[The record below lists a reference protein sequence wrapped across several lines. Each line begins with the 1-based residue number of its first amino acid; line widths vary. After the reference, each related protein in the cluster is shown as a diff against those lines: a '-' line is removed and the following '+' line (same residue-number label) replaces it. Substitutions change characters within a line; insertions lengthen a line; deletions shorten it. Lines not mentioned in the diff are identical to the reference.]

1 MTSML
6 KLVIAVSAIIGFVS
20 SLPPGI
26 TGRQSWASGTLNNS
40 QEFYISMAVTDGPT
54 TYEG

>member
-54 TYEG
+54 AYEG